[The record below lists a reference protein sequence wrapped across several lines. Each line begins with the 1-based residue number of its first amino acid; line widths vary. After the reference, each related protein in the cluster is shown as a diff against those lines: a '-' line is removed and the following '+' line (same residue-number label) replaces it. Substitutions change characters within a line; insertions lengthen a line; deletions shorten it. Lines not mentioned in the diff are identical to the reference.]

1 MEETKLISHEKKTF
15 YVIGLNYKKAD
26 IRTRGLFSIDSAV
39 QTAMLMEAKDA
50 GIWALSVLST
60 CNRTELYGI
69 SSNPFQLIRLLCKY
83 TKGSLEDF
91 DELGYVYKAEQAVR
105 HIFRVGTG
113 LDSQILGDFEVIS
126 QLRGCFKMA
135 KEEEMLNT
143 YMERLINSVI
153 QASKRI
159 KNETALSSG
168 AASVSFAAVRYIM
181 EHVRKTAQTKI
192 LLFGTGKIGRNTV
205 ENLVK
210 HIPQAELVLINR
222 TREKAE
228 DLGLKFN
235 LVVSGIEK
243 LEEELKTTDVLIVA
257 TGSAVPTLTRVEV
270 KKRKKPLLILDLS
283 VPANVASDVGQ
294 LAGVRRIDLDT
305 LSQLAQ
311 DTLSR
316 RRAEVPKAEAII
328 EEIQQ
333 EFLDWVHI
341 RQFAPTI
348 RALKDRFSQIKDD
361 EIAYQ
366 SKKIKGF
373 NTAQAAVLGDRIV
386 QKIITQFASHLRAHD
401 QVMEEHLEMITQV
414 FHLNLEE

>member
-235 LVVSGIEK
+235 LVVSDIEK